1 MIENFEDYLQL
12 IFLAAQLP
20 SVPRDLIFINL
31 HKGFN
36 QELCQEI
43 REYKYHL
50 MVGLYSCLSIIEE
63 KPRGVGEAI

>member
-43 REYKYHL
+43 RNIN
-50 MVGLYSCLSIIEE
+50 IILWWDCIHVY
-63 KPRGVGEAI
+63 R